1 MSRVEKRSAARL
13 GAVQALYE
21 LEMSGKGVNEALAEF
36 ESHWL
41 NREIEEV
48 PARTADDAF
57 FRDLVTGFVREQTM
71 LDRRIDD
78 ALQKG
83 WPLKRI
89 EMVLRAI
96 LRSASYELYFRLDVP
111 ARAVISEYVD
121 VAHAFYE
128 QDEAGLTNAVLDAL
142 ARDARPDELQRRA
155 N

>member
-1 MSRVEKRSAARL
+1 MARGEKRSAARM

-21 LEMSGKGVNEALAEF
+21 LEVSGKGVNEALAEF

-41 NREIEEV
+41 GREVEEV
-48 PARTADDAF
+48 PARQADDAF
-57 FRDLVTGFVREQTM
+57 FRDVVSGFVREQTM
-71 LDRRIDD
+71 LDQRID
-78 ALQKG
+78 ATLSKG
-83 WPLKRI
+83 WPLRRI

-96 LRSASYELYFRLDVP
+96 LRAASYELYFRPDVP

-128 QDEAGLTNAVLDAL
+128 QEESGLTNAVLDAL